1 MTLLILNM
9 VLRYTSAS
17 RNKEKE
23 ETKKGRLF
31 TCTKS
36 GLLRLRLVGG
46 GGGGGT
52 SSCLGVVRLLM
63 IKKWKCPTIT
73 FLRKLRLWRIEKS
86 HSDSIASKEER

>member
-52 SSCLGVVRLLM
+52 SSCLGVGTQLM
-63 IKKWKCPTIT
+63 MISMVMMMMMRRRRMVVI
-73 FLRKLRLWRIEKS
+73 
-86 HSDSIASKEER
+86 

>member
-52 SSCLGVVRLLM
+52 SSCLGVVRQLM
-63 IKKWKCPTIT
+63 IISMVTMIRV
-73 FLRKLRLWRIEKS
+73 LIMIRLL
-86 HSDSIASKEER
+86 